1 MPPGYL
7 MVVGKWQT
15 VDMAKD
21 PSPSHSWKVLKPAE
35 AFCRE
40 CVPGPKSKSATAAPV
55 QSHPAAPSAS
65 RSEAS
70 KRAWETIRANRL
82 AKGACCSAG
91 VLRSSARTKP

>member
-7 MVVGKWQT
+7 MFVSKWET

-21 PSPSHSWKVLKPAE
+21 PSPAHSVKVLKPAE

-40 CVPGPKSKSATAAPV
+40 CVPPSKGKAVTPAPVEVHTAAP
-55 QSHPAAPSAS
+55 AAN

-70 KRAWETIRANRL
+70 KRAWETIRANRA
-82 AKGACCSAG
+82 AKGQPS
-91 VLRSSARTKP
+91 